1 MALSDDGNLR
11 TKRKIEPAKSTIA
24 TKKTKF
30 SGTMK
35 YTDGGHLYMDMSPE
49 NVRYF
54 GEPSPEVDQA
64 WAELIGPAMQF
75 SMSREEAEA
84 LAVKSYEHPKD
95 GFLVTPDVLHTLH
108 CVVSSKSKS
117 TGSQQRQGTR
127 RLPLDKRRIMSARLS
142 IANTISRCHYMV
154 YLENKEFTQASSLYQ
169 ATTSPD
175 LLLLSNDS
183 YLRFTP
189 KLTSR
194 VRGTDHCLNH
204 IRQVVQCH
212 MDLTP
217 VTTMYFGSVNTEVG
231 NFEQE
236 HTCRDLEPL
245 RVWATR
251 RKQADQARLKTLGE
265 GGDGHLGPQPLP
277 THGYVDNEDALLP
290 WNSTLSEIA

>member
-1 MALSDDGNLR
+1 MVLSSDRNLR

-24 TKKTKF
+24 TKRTKF

-75 SMSREEAEA
+75 SMSREEADA

-108 CVVSSKSKS
+108 CVNHVRKIIDSEYYFKVPLHGLPRK
-117 TGSQQRQGTR
+117 QRVHTV
-127 RLPLDKRRIMSARLS
+127 I
-142 IANTISRCHYMV
+142 
-154 YLENKEFTQASSLYQ
+154 
-169 ATTSPD
+169 
-175 LLLLSNDS
+175 
-183 YLRFTP
+183 
-189 KLTSR
+189 
-194 VRGTDHCLNH
+194 
-204 IRQVVQCH
+204 QCH

-251 RKQADQARLKTLGE
+251 RKQADQARLKALGE
-265 GGDGHLGPQPLP
+265 GGDGHLGPEPLP

-290 WNSTLSEIA
+290 WNSTLSEID